1 MELPGVGLALEK
13 TSFTAWDPK
22 ESPVSGRA
30 SSFLHF
36 ELQSFGAVLLNQSP
50 ESAQTSVRTGVPWM
64 DRLARLEVPW
74 KCGGWRLLTA
84 EVCLAWLELGIV
96 PSRAPSVAPCPGKH
110 FQLPEPAVCP
120 FNSGHRCV
128 LHLAVRI
135 PPLCA
140 RLSGVGWYGLYQ
152 TRRASS

>member
-1 MELPGVGLALEK
+1 MELPGVGLAHEK

-64 DRLARLEVPW
+64 DRLARLEVLW

-96 PSRAPSVAPCPGKH
+96 PS
-110 FQLPEPAVCP
+110 EP
-120 FNSGHRCV
+120 RQW
-128 LHLAVRI
+128 HLA
-135 PPLCA
+135 LG
-140 RLSGVGWYGLYQ
+140 S
-152 TRRASS
+152 ASSCRNLQSVPSTVVTDVSSIWP